1 MLEYRIIQSKAN
13 FCSEQALKLQNHI
26 SLHHLLKLIK
36 YYFIRK
42 SGSKIT
48 HKKNAHYTNIE
59 NES

>member
-36 YYFIRK
+36 YYLILYPYVRL
-42 SGSKIT
+42 SYDE
-48 HKKNAHYTNIE
+48 HKLILK
-59 NES
+59 